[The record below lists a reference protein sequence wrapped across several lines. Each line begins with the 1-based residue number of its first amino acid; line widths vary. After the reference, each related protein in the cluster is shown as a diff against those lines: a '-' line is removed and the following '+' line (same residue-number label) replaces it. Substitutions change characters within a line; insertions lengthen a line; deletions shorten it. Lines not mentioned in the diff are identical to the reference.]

1 MLLIIEDNLE
11 AVHLYKIALQLVQ
24 IEPEVETSGQAALQR
39 IQGESVPKPDAV
51 ILDMNLK
58 KEAGIEVHGEQLFN
72 AMRQAWP
79 ETKIIVVSADLG
91 WCQRFVDVA
100 DAVVEKPISNM
111 QAFLDTILSFL
122 GTDQKIPV

>member
-24 IEPEVETSGQAALQR
+24 IEPDVETTGPAALRRLQNANAP
-39 IQGESVPKPDAV
+39 QPDAV

-58 KEAGIEVHGEQLFN
+58 KEDGVEVRGDELFI

-79 ETKIIVVSADLG
+79 GTKIIVVSADLG
-91 WCQRFVDVA
+91 WCQRFDGLA
-100 DAVVEKPISNM
+100 DAVVEKPITNM
-111 QAFLDTILSFL
+111 QAFLNTVQGFLSP
-122 GTDQKIPV
+122 GQIVPV